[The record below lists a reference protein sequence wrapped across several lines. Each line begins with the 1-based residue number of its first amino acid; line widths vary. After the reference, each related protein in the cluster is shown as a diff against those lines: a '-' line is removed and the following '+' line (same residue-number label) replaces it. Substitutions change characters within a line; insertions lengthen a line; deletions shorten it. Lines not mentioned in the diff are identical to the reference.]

1 MRISSV
7 NDWYSVDPRVFA
19 TSKELKFFLESFGH
33 HTGRYMLTLPLSW
46 QEIVRDHLSDARP
59 IESQRIREILAI
71 GMKRGAIWKHPK
83 VPKKFT
89 AEKWIGQ
96 AAEFYGVAP
105 ELIEAFVAD
114 DFDLGGDSTPE
125 NMPAVSYSDFDV
137 SSNRSEEISTHPA
150 EYLRVAE
157 TLLLAS
163 QEVVFV
169 DPYLN
174 PSDEKRASVLKNLLM
189 KLAARSAIKSVV
201 IWVREREAGTRQQYL
216 SVLKEIIRELPS
228 GDLTIRVFAVEDGR
242 SKDRLHARYL
252 LSIKGAIQFD
262 LGFIEMDKKTTIVT
276 PVPMQV
282 HKDLVIK
289 YISGQNDLK
298 LVWQLSIN

>member
-1 MRISSV
+1 MSEGKVDASEYPCASPETVRVYYFEPQADDSTKVHHLRISQDGDFLDPWPRGFFEERYEDILV

-174 PSDEKRASVLKNLLM
+174 PSDENGLQS
-189 KLAARSAIKSVV
+189 
-201 IWVREREAGTRQQYL
+201 
-216 SVLKEIIRELPS
+216 
-228 GDLTIRVFAVEDGR
+228 
-242 SKDRLHARYL
+242 
-252 LSIKGAIQFD
+252 
-262 LGFIEMDKKTTIVT
+262 
-276 PVPMQV
+276 
-282 HKDLVIK
+282 
-289 YISGQNDLK
+289 
-298 LVWQLSIN
+298 

>member
-1 MRISSV
+1 
-7 NDWYSVDPRVFA
+7 
-19 TSKELKFFLESFGH
+19 
-33 HTGRYMLTLPLSW
+33 
-46 QEIVRDHLSDARP
+46 
-59 IESQRIREILAI
+59 
-71 GMKRGAIWKHPK
+71 
-83 VPKKFT
+83 
-89 AEKWIGQ
+89 
-96 AAEFYGVAP
+96 
-105 ELIEAFVAD
+105 
-114 DFDLGGDSTPE
+114 
-125 NMPAVSYSDFDV
+125 
-137 SSNRSEEISTHPA
+137 
-150 EYLRVAE
+150 
-157 TLLLAS
+157 
-163 QEVVFV
+163 
-169 DPYLN
+169 
-174 PSDEKRASVLKNLLM
+174 M